1 MTIYDIIWHFVC
13 NKPII
18 RYILRPAFK
27 VGLFY
32 GELLMTNVLSL
43 SNLSY
48 SVSGVEI
55 LKTLNLE
62 IPSNSYFAIAGVNG
76 AGKSTLIKLIL
87 DLIRPTGSSDI
98 NIFGQQNQI
107 TGCRDRLAYLP
118 EKFDVK
124 KTVSGW
130 QYLQFVTSIYK
141 MTLDNRKACSLA
153 EKLDFPVDRLKSKI
167 GSYSKGMVQKL
178 GLISCFILER
188 DLLILDE
195 PLNGLDPRARFHFK
209 SLLQE
214 EKQKGRTMLYS
225 THMLADAEEIC
236 DQFGILHQG
245 ELKFIGTPA
254 SCMQSFQADTL
265 EQAYMRCIS

>member
-1 MTIYDIIWHFVC
+1 
-13 NKPII
+13 
-18 RYILRPAFK
+18 
-27 VGLFY
+27 
-32 GELLMTNVLSL
+32 MTNALSL
-43 SNLSY
+43 SNISY
-48 SVSGVEI
+48 SVSGVDI
-55 LKTLNLE
+55 LRTLNLE
-62 IPSNSYFAIAGVNG
+62 IRGNSYFAIAGVNG

-87 DLIRPTGSSDI
+87 DLIRPTSNSEI
-98 NIFGQQNQI
+98 KIFGQQNRS

-141 MTLDNRKACSLA
+141 MALDNNKACSLA
-153 EKLDFPVDRLKSKI
+153 EKLDFPANRLKSKI

-178 GLISCFILER
+178 GLISCFVLDR

-195 PLNGLDPRARFHFK
+195 PLSGLDPSARFHLK
-209 SLLQE
+209 KLLLE
-214 EKQKGRTMLYS
+214 EKLKGRTMLYS

-245 ELKFIGTPA
+245 EMKFIGTPA
-254 SCMQSFQADTL
+254 SCRQSFQADTL
-265 EQAYMRCIS
+265 EQAYMQCIS

>member
-1 MTIYDIIWHFVC
+1 MKNAV
-13 NKPII
+13 
-18 RYILRPAFK
+18 
-27 VGLFY
+27 
-32 GELLMTNVLSL
+32 SL
-43 SNLSY
+43 ANLSY
-48 SVSGVEI
+48 SISGVDI
-55 LKTLNLE
+55 LRTLNFD
-62 IPSNSYFAIAGVNG
+62 IAVNSYFAIAGVNG

-87 DLIRPTGSSDI
+87 DLMRPTGGSEI
-98 NIFGQQNQI
+98 KIFGQQNRN
-107 TGCRDRLAYLP
+107 TGCRERLAYLP

-141 MTLDNRKACSLA
+141 MVLDKNTACSLA

-178 GLISCFILER
+178 GLISCFILDRE
-188 DLLILDE
+188 LLILDE
-195 PLNGLDPRARFHFK
+195 PLSGLDPRARFHFK
-209 SLLQE
+209 NLLLE

-245 ELKFIGTPA
+245 EIKYIGTPA
-254 SCMQSFQADTL
+254 GCMQSYQTDTL
-265 EQAYMRCIS
+265 EQAYMQCISTEV

>member
-1 MTIYDIIWHFVC
+1 MTNF
-13 NKPII
+13 
-18 RYILRPAFK
+18 
-27 VGLFY
+27 
-32 GELLMTNVLSL
+32 LMTKALSL

-48 SVSGVEI
+48 SVSGLDI
-55 LKTLNLE
+55 LRTLSLE
-62 IPSNSYFAIAGVNG
+62 IPTNSYFAIAGVNG
-76 AGKSTLIKLIL
+76 AGKSTLIKLVL
-87 DLIRPTGSSDI
+87 DLIRPSSGSEI
-98 NIFGQQNQI
+98 HIFGQQNRN
-107 TGCRDRLAYLP
+107 TGCRDQLAYLP

-141 MTLDNRKACSLA
+141 MLLDKNTACSLA

-178 GLISCFILER
+178 GLISCFILDR

-195 PLNGLDPRARFHFK
+195 PLSGLDPRARFHFK
-209 SLLQE
+209 NLLLE

-245 ELKFIGTPA
+245 EMKFIGTPA
-254 SCMQSFQADTL
+254 TCMQRFQADTL
-265 EQAYMRCIS
+265 EQAYMQCIS